1 MEDGYIVK
9 SMHTGVESYGKGVD
23 HFLGVMV
30 IRFSTAE
37 IKKNH
42 TLENPYW
49 PIVEE
54 TMTTV
59 THLQICLEDDRRIFR
74 GPWQAEILCKPVRAI
89 KD

>member
-9 SMHTGVESYGKGVD
+9 SMHTGMESYGKGVD
-23 HFLGVMV
+23 HSLV

-74 GPWQAEILCKPVRAI
+74 GSWQAEILRKPVRAI